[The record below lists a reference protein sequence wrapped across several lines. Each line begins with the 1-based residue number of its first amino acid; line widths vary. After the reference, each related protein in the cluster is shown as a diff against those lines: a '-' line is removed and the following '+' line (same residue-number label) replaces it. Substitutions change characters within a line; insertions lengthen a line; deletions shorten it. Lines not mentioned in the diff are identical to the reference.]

1 MTEAKDSR
9 QAQVQGINTRGRK
22 IPPAPPVSQPKSGKP
37 PGSSW
42 SNGHEAD

>member
-9 QAQVQGINTRGRK
+9 HAQVQGINTRGRK
-22 IPPAPPVSQPKSGKP
+22 LPPAPPVSQSNGGKP

-42 SNGHEAD
+42 SNRHKAE